1 MSDFYNEKE
10 KIFHKTQREF
20 VNPHVL
26 VLPYITTLRDHS
38 ISYSLSAIVQ
48 EPHTAREPVSVNNI
62 LLKYRPAHS
71 FTYCL
76 RHHDGRVE

>member
-10 KIFHKTQREF
+10 KIFHKTQRELGEIL

-38 ISYSLSAIVQ
+38 ISYS
-48 EPHTAREPVSVNNI
+48 
-62 LLKYRPAHS
+62 
-71 FTYCL
+71 
-76 RHHDGRVE
+76 